1 MYARKLQ
8 KAVGLLL
15 SILIAVSLFWSLPGN
30 ANAASGTVY
39 ERENN
44 DSYLRAD
51 RTYDDY
57 DSYGLMNSTSDVDYW
72 VVSFPH
78 GGRANFYLGR
88 IPSGKNY
95 DMYIYSSNGTSLL
108 RSSTNSGNTS
118 ELVSMSV
125 SANTNYYIKIK
136 SASGCSTTSY
146 YLFRARAYPSKT
158 LQVPLYAQQTG
169 DTCGPASGR
178 MVLGYY
184 GISVTEGDYILKANE
199 IIEKN
204 NDPQADYTYVWVNT
218 STINSYLSANGKS
231 TRYKWKELNDYSLD
245 NFSNIILRNIIND
258 HPVQIPMKFSSN
270 AYFPYSTGGHYMVI
284 KGLEYNS
291 STSAYNIIL
300 NDPNGANEFTV
311 PIGNIQSYSK
321 AHSGLIICVND

>member
-1 MYARKLQ
+1 MYARKLH

-15 SILIAVSLFWSLPGN
+15 SILIAVSLFRSLPGN

-39 ERENN
+39 ESENN

-57 DSYGLMNSTSDVDYW
+57 DSHGLMNSTSDVDYW
-72 VVSFPH
+72 VVSFPY

-146 YLFRARAYPSKT
+146 YLLRTKVYSSRT
-158 LQVPLYAQQTG
+158 LEVPLYRQQTG

-178 MVLGYY
+178 MVLSYY
-184 GISVTEGDYILKANE
+184 GINISETAYIDKAINYM
-199 IIEKN
+199 
-204 NDPQADYTYVWVNT
+204 DDFTYVYVNEGI
-218 STINSYLSANGKS
+218 INNCLEENGKT
-231 TRYKWKELNDYSLD
+231 TRYKYADKSSLSEQQFTD
-245 NFSNIILRNIIND
+245 LILRNILNGY
-258 HPVQIPMKFSSN
+258 PVQLPMTFYST
-270 AYFPYSTGGHYMVI
+270 AYFPYHTGGHYMVL
-284 KGLEYNS
+284 KGMDYN
-291 STSAYNIIL
+291 TTNVAYDAVM
-300 NDPNGANEFTV
+300 NDPHIEYCNVYEV
-311 PIGNIQSYSK
+311 PISVIRNYNL
-321 AHSGLIICVND
+321 AHSGYIIYVVD

>member
-8 KAVGLLL
+8 KAVALLL
-15 SILIAVSLFWSLPGN
+15 SILIAVSLFRSLPGN

-39 ERENN
+39 ESENN

-72 VVSFPH
+72 VVSFPY

-146 YLFRARAYPSKT
+146 YLLRTKVYSSRT
-158 LQVPLYAQQTG
+158 LEVPLYRQQTG
-169 DTCGPASGR
+169 DTCGPASAR
-178 MVLGYY
+178 MVLSYY
-184 GISVTEGDYILKANE
+184 GINISETTLTNKATSLSLEGENFTFVCVI
-199 IIEKN
+199 
-204 NDPQADYTYVWVNT
+204 VR
-218 STINSYLSANGKS
+218 TINYYLTDNEQSF
-231 TRYKWKELNDYSLD
+231 RYQFVDT
-245 NFSNIILRNIIND
+245 SNLGEQAYIDLILRNILNGY
-258 HPVQIPMKFSSN
+258 PVQLPMTFYST
-270 AYFPYSTGGHYMVI
+270 AYFPYHTGSHYMVL
-284 KGLEYNS
+284 KGMDYN
-291 STSAYNIIL
+291 TTNVAYDAVM
-300 NDPNGANEFTV
+300 NDPHIEYCNVYEV
-311 PIGNIQSYSK
+311 PISVIRNYNL
-321 AHSGLIICVND
+321 AHSGYIIYVVD